1 MKGIVFSEFIELVED
16 KFGLEIADSII
27 EESALPS
34 QGAYTQVGTY
44 DHAELITL
52 VTKLSQHT
60 EIDSDV
66 LIKTFGEHLLQRF
79 VALYPQFFEGI
90 DNCFDFLDTIENRVH
105 VEVKKLYPEAELP
118 SFDSMQS
125 EHGMQLIYRSN
136 RPFSALAYGLIR
148 GSATY
153 FNEQIQIEM
162 EDRSSDGKSFVVFT
176 LSHTE
181 PKA

>member
-16 KFGLEIADSII
+16 KFGLEIADAII
-27 EESALPS
+27 EESHLPS

-52 VTKLSQHT
+52 VSKLSEHT
-60 EIDSDV
+60 GISADDLV
-66 LIKTFGEHLLQRF
+66 ITFGEHLLERF

-90 DNCFDFLDTIENRVH
+90 DNCFDFLDTIENKVH

-125 EHGMQLIYRSN
+125 DFGMQLIYRSN

-153 FNEQIQIEM
+153 FNEQLEIEM
-162 EDRSSDGKSFVVFT
+162 DDRSSDDKSFVVFT
-176 LSHTE
+176 LTHKE
-181 PKA
+181 DLN